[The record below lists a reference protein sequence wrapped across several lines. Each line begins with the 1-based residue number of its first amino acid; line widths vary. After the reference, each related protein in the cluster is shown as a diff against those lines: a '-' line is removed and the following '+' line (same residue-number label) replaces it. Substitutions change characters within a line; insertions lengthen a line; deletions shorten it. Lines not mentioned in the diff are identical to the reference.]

1 MAGNNLFGGLN
12 SGDSSKYKKAGE
24 QAAKRERAEQ
34 LDARIDKFLAKKQ
47 DIEWAKEALS
57 FVEEETK
64 LNSDIFDLSLNASRL
79 KEIKDTANYIIEKK
93 KKDEAEALQR
103 RIDGLDE
110 RIAELDKEP
119 RSVAWAERALVS
131 LENEEKQN
139 ADIIKSIKNY
149 AKIKTIKAEAEKI
162 IEKDIAEK
170 EAACKAEEAEKR
182 RIAAEKK
189 AEEER
194 LAAAKRAEEERIAR
208 EKEEKRISE
217 SAADIDKLIF
227 DLSRAQKSA
236 YWCEDVK
243 NAQKIVNKLDIKI
256 RAKCKNLAV
265 LIELGN
271 IAQRISE
278 AYSIDEQI
286 LTLIDDCARNEKK
299 YYAVI
304 ELDKKITDS
313 IRPYLKNAEKF
324 KNLLRKA
331 KDYAK
336 KEEDK
341 EAAKKAA
348 EEEKKAEEA
357 KLRQDILYYN
367 KKLDEFID
375 LAKING
381 EKYYEAENFLSSIP
395 SRVSR
400 FMDETKVGDLKI
412 AAEKYI
418 QVDREKKAEQEKAE
432 KAARRLAEDTQRAI
446 LVWIDRFNGDK
457 KAHYQDIID
466 EYVYV
471 NDDESI
477 RRYIDPAV
485 LEELKNYYFEA
496 EKVRNGVAAKK
507 RIETEKR
514 NAKREKAEKR
524 AERMHYVLPILF
536 TFIIVGATSGIAY
549 FVPSIRTWTI
559 AGGAALLSLW
569 TFVMCIGLFGRPF
582 GRVFP
587 IIVHIL
593 AVIASAVCIVIFC
606 AESALVPLLILIGI
620 EAFMLI
626 VFAVANASRRFLS
639 VFGILI
645 LAAIAAVVALFA
657 YKVIDIDIDF
667 GKIFGNINLSG
678 ASLNIGVCAV
688 AVLIY
693 AIIWFRLEARYGR
706 NESVAVLA
714 AVNVINPFVLIAC
727 IVLSAMGGEYA
738 PAGVACGIGAFLA
751 YLSCCTVGKEGNNS
765 LVATGMLGVSI
776 VIASVSVGLSFFEA
790 GWARGLIIGFPCL
803 VSFMPFFVSFFV
815 KIYNRDIT
823 HWAPLCF
830 VLIVLGVGLGV
841 MAIVGS
847 VNYPGYM
854 VFLNCASLFYAVLAV
869 VSLFVLGAYD
879 ADCAP
884 ATGLAIFIVVFLL
897 VAIPISI
904 VQMVGHVNAYNGA
917 TEALSLAKQFIS
929 ILK

>member
-57 FVEEETK
+57 FVDEETK

-93 KKDEAEALQR
+93 KKDEAEALKKR
-103 RIDGLDE
+103 VDGLDE
-110 RIAELDKEP
+110 RIAELNKEP
-119 RSVAWAERALVS
+119 RSVAWAERALRTF
-131 LENEEKQN
+131 EKEEKQN

-162 IEKDIAEK
+162 IEKDIADK
-170 EAACKAEEAEKR
+170 EAARKAEEAEKR

-194 LAAAKRAEEERIAR
+194 LAAARKAEEERLAR

-265 LIELGN
+265 LIELAG

-313 IRPYLKNAEKF
+313 IRPYLKNAEKL
-324 KNLLRKA
+324 KTLLKKA
-331 KDYAK
+331 KDYVK

-348 EEEKKAEEA
+348 EEEKRRIAAEKKAEEENFS
-357 KLRQDILYYN
+357 QDIDKYRKLLDDFILEAKSN
-367 KKLDEFID
+367 KD
-375 LAKING
+375 
-381 EKYYEAENFLSSIP
+381 KYYEAEDFLSSVP
-395 SRVSR
+395 ERVLKYL
-400 FMDETKVGDLKI
+400 DEKKLYELKSNARWYVSVDGEQRQA
-412 AAEKYI
+412 AAEK
-418 QVDREKKAEQEKAE
+418 EKKIEEVLKAFKE
-432 KAARRLAEDTQRAI
+432 APRENYEGVICTYRDLTDNNRKYISPFALDGLQQAYNSAT
-446 LVWIDRFNGDK
+446 K
-457 KAHYQDIID
+457 
-466 EYVYV
+466 
-471 NDDESI
+471 I
-477 RRYIDPAV
+477 RDQVKY
-485 LEELKNYYFEA
+485 EEA
-496 EKVRNGVAAKK
+496 EAKRK
-507 RIETEKR
+507 RELDELAMS
-514 NAKREKAEKR
+514 NKREKR
-524 AERMHYVLPILF
+524 AKKIRTALFIVLSLL
-536 TFIIVGATSGIAY
+536 IVGAAVGIAY
-549 FVPSIRTWTI
+549 FVPSIRGWVV
-559 AGGAALLSLW
+559 AGGAFLFTIFTFIVLS
-569 TFVMCIGLFGRPF
+569 GLFGRPL
-582 GRVFP
+582 GMVFP

-593 AVIASAVCIVIFC
+593 AVIASAVCIMIFC

-626 VFAVANASRRFLS
+626 VFAVVNASRRLWS
-639 VFGILI
+639 VIGILI
-645 LAAIAAVVALFA
+645 LASIAAVVALSA
-657 YKVIDIDIDF
+657 YKVLDVDF
-667 GKIFGNINLSG
+667 GKIFGNINVSG

-727 IVLSAMGGEYA
+727 IVLSAMGGEYV

-765 LVATGMLGVSI
+765 LVATGMLGVSV
-776 VIASVSVGLSFFEA
+776 VIASASVGLSFFEA
-790 GWARGLIIGFPCL
+790 GWARGLVIGFPCL
-803 VSFMPFFVSFFV
+803 VSFMPFFVAFFV

-830 VLIVLGVGLGV
+830 VLTVLGVGLGV

-879 ADCAP
+879 ADFAP
-884 ATGLAIFIVVFLL
+884 AAGLAIFIVVFLL
-897 VAIPISI
+897 VAVPISI
-904 VQMVGHVNAYNGA
+904 VQIVGHVKAYNGTA
-917 TEALSLAKQFIS
+917 EILRAAKQFIS

>member
-1 MAGNNLFGGLN
+1 M
-12 SGDSSKYKKAGE
+12 D
-24 QAAKRERAEQ
+24 
-34 LDARIDKFLAKKQ
+34 
-47 DIEWAKEALS
+47 
-57 FVEEETK
+57 
-64 LNSDIFDLSLNASRL
+64 
-79 KEIKDTANYIIEKK
+79 EKK
-93 KKDEAEALQR
+93 VR
-103 RIDGLDE
+103 
-110 RIAELDKEP
+110 
-119 RSVAWAERALVS
+119 
-131 LENEEKQN
+131 
-139 ADIIKSIKNY
+139 
-149 AKIKTIKAEAEKI
+149 
-162 IEKDIAEK
+162 
-170 EAACKAEEAEKR
+170 
-182 RIAAEKK
+182 
-189 AEEER
+189 
-194 LAAAKRAEEERIAR
+194 
-208 EKEEKRISE
+208 
-217 SAADIDKLIF
+217 
-227 DLSRAQKSA
+227 
-236 YWCEDVK
+236 
-243 NAQKIVNKLDIKI
+243 
-256 RAKCKNLAV
+256 
-265 LIELGN
+265 
-271 IAQRISE
+271 
-278 AYSIDEQI
+278 
-286 LTLIDDCARNEKK
+286 
-299 YYAVI
+299 
-304 ELDKKITDS
+304 
-313 IRPYLKNAEKF
+313 
-324 KNLLRKA
+324 
-331 KDYAK
+331 
-336 KEEDK
+336 
-341 EAAKKAA
+341 
-348 EEEKKAEEA
+348 
-357 KLRQDILYYN
+357 
-367 KKLDEFID
+367 
-375 LAKING
+375 
-381 EKYYEAENFLSSIP
+381 
-395 SRVSR
+395 
-400 FMDETKVGDLKI
+400 DLKI

-418 QVDREKKAEQEKAE
+418 QVDKEKKAEQEKAE
-432 KAARRLAEDTQRAI
+432 RAARSLAEDTQRAI

-466 EYVYV
+466 EYEYV

-536 TFIIVGATSGIAY
+536 TFIIVGATAGIAY

-593 AVIASAVCIVIFC
+593 AIVVSAVCIVIFC

-626 VFAVANASRRFLS
+626 VFALANASRRFLS
-639 VFGILI
+639 VVGILI
-645 LAAIAAVVALFA
+645 LGAIAAVVALFA
-657 YKVIDIDIDF
+657 YKVIDIDF
-667 GKIFGNINLSG
+667 GKIFGNMNVSG
-678 ASLNIGVCAV
+678 AALNIGVCAV

-706 NESVAVLA
+706 NESVVVLA
-714 AVNVINPFVLIAC
+714 SVNAINPFVLIAC

-738 PAGVACGIGAFLA
+738 PAGVACGIGALLA

-776 VIASVSVGLSFFEA
+776 VIASASLGLSFFEA

-803 VSFMPFFVSFFV
+803 ISFMPFFIAFFV

-830 VLIVLGVGLGV
+830 VLTVLGVGLGV

-884 ATGLAIFIVVFLL
+884 AAGLAIFIVVFLL

-904 VQMVGHVNAYNGA
+904 VQIVGHVNAYNGTA
-917 TEALSLAKQFIS
+917 EILRAAKQFIS

>member
-1 MAGNNLFGGLN
+1 MAGNNLFDGLN

-57 FVEEETK
+57 FVEEETR

-93 KKDEAEALQR
+93 KKDEAEALKKR
-103 RIDGLDE
+103 VSELDE
-110 RIAELDKEP
+110 RIAALDKEL
-119 RSVAWAERALVS
+119 RSVDWAERALVS
-131 LENEEKQN
+131 LEKEEKQN

-149 AKIKTIKAEAEKI
+149 AKIKSIKAEAEKI

-170 EAACKAEEAEKR
+170 EAARKAEEAEKR

-208 EKEEKRISE
+208 EKEEKRILE

-286 LTLIDDCARNEKK
+286 LTLIDDCTRNEKK
-299 YYAVI
+299 YYSVI

-331 KDYAK
+331 KDYVRQ
-336 KEEDK
+336 KEDE

-348 EEEKKAEEA
+348 KEEKLRIEAEKKAEEE
-357 KLRQDILYYN
+357 KFSQDIDKYR
-367 KKLDEFID
+367 KLLDDFIAE
-375 LAKING
+375 AKSNND
-381 EKYYEAENFLSSIP
+381 KYYEAEEFLSSIP
-395 SRVSR
+395 ERVLKNLSEKKLYELKSNAR
-400 FMDETKVGDLKI
+400 WYVSIEDERKAK
-412 AAEKYI
+412 AAEKEKQIEEVLKAFKEAPRENYEGVI
-418 QVDREKKAEQEKAE
+418 RIYTDLNDYKRKYVSPFALDGLQQAYNSATKIRDQVKYDEAEAKRKREYDELEKAN
-432 KAARRLAEDTQRAI
+432 KQRE
-446 LVWIDRFNGDK
+446 RSK
-457 KAHYQDIID
+457 K
-466 EYVYV
+466 
-471 NDDESI
+471 I
-477 RRYIDPAV
+477 RTV
-485 LEELKNYYFEA
+485 LL
-496 EKVRNGVAAKK
+496 
-507 RIETEKR
+507 I
-514 NAKREKAEKR
+514 
-524 AERMHYVLPILF
+524 VLSLL
-536 TFIIVGATSGIAY
+536 IVGATAAIAY
-549 FVPSIRTWTI
+549 FVPSIRVWAVAVGAFLFTI
-559 AGGAALLSLW
+559 FTFIVLS
-569 TFVMCIGLFGRPF
+569 GLFGRPF
-582 GRVFP
+582 GIVFP

-593 AVIASAVCIVIFC
+593 AIVVSAVCIVIFC

-626 VFAVANASRRFLS
+626 VFALANASRRFLS
-639 VFGILI
+639 VVGILI
-645 LAAIAAVVALFA
+645 LGAIAAVVALFK
-657 YKVIDIDIDF
+657 YKVIDIDF
-667 GKIFGNINLSG
+667 GKIFGNISVSG
-678 ASLNIGVCAV
+678 ALLNMGVCAV

-706 NESVAVLA
+706 YKSDAVLA
-714 AVNVINPFVLIAC
+714 AVNVINPLVLIAC

-751 YLSCCTVGKEGNNS
+751 YLSCCTVGKESNNS

-776 VIASVSVGLSFFEA
+776 VIASASLGLSFFEA

-803 VSFMPFFVSFFV
+803 VSFLPFFIAFFV

-830 VLIVLGVGLGV
+830 VLTVLGVGLGV

-879 ADCAP
+879 ADFAP
-884 ATGLAIFIVVFLL
+884 AAGLAIFIVVFLL

-904 VQMVGHVNAYNGA
+904 VQIVGHVNAYNTA
-917 TEALSLAKQFIS
+917 AEILRAAKQFIS

>member
-57 FVEEETK
+57 FVDEETK

-93 KKDEAEALQR
+93 KKDEAEALKKR
-103 RIDGLDE
+103 VDGLDE
-110 RIAELDKEP
+110 RIAELNKEP
-119 RSVAWAERALVS
+119 RSVAWAERALMTF
-131 LENEEKQN
+131 EKEEEQN

-170 EAACKAEEAEKR
+170 EAARKAEEAEKR

-194 LAAAKRAEEERIAR
+194 QAAAKKAEEERIAK

-286 LTLIDDCARNEKK
+286 LTLIDDCTRNEKK

-313 IRPYLKNAEKF
+313 IRPYLKNAEKL
-324 KNLLRKA
+324 KTLLKKA

-348 EEEKKAEEA
+348 EEEKRRIAAEKKAEEE
-357 KLRQDILYYN
+357 KFSQDIDKYR
-367 KKLDEFID
+367 KLLDDFI
-375 LAKING
+375 LEAKSNND
-381 EKYYEAENFLSSIP
+381 KYYEAEDFLSSIP
-395 SRVSR
+395 ERVLKYL
-400 FMDETKVGDLKI
+400 DEKKLYELKSNARWYVSVDGEQRQA
-412 AAEKYI
+412 AAEK
-418 QVDREKKAEQEKAE
+418 EKKIEEVLKAFKE
-432 KAARRLAEDTQRAI
+432 APRENYEGVICTYRDLTDNNRKHISPFALDGLQQAYNSA
-446 LVWIDRFNGDK
+446 VK
-457 KAHYQDIID
+457 
-466 EYVYV
+466 
-471 NDDESI
+471 I
-477 RRYIDPAV
+477 RDQVKY
-485 LEELKNYYFEA
+485 EEA
-496 EKVRNGVAAKK
+496 EAKRK
-507 RIETEKR
+507 RELDELAMS
-514 NAKREKAEKR
+514 NKREKR
-524 AERMHYVLPILF
+524 AKKIRTALFIVLSLL
-536 TFIIVGATSGIAY
+536 IVGAAVGMAY
-549 FVPSIRTWTI
+549 FVPSIRGWVV
-559 AGGAALLSLW
+559 AGGAFLFTIFTFIVLS
-569 TFVMCIGLFGRPF
+569 GLFGRPL
-582 GRVFP
+582 GMVFP

-593 AVIASAVCIVIFC
+593 AVIVSAVCIVIFC

-626 VFAVANASRRFLS
+626 VFAVVNASRRLWS
-639 VFGILI
+639 VIGILI
-645 LAAIAAVVALFA
+645 LASIAAVVALSA
-657 YKVIDIDIDF
+657 YKVLDVDF
-667 GKIFGNINLSG
+667 GKIFGNINVSG

-727 IVLSAMGGEYA
+727 IVLSAMGGEYV

-765 LVATGMLGVSI
+765 LVATGMLGVSV
-776 VIASVSVGLSFFEA
+776 VIASASVGLSFFEA
-790 GWARGLIIGFPCL
+790 GWTRGLVIGFPCL
-803 VSFMPFFVSFFV
+803 VSFMPFFVAFFV

-830 VLIVLGVGLGV
+830 VLTVLGVGLGV

-879 ADCAP
+879 ADFAP
-884 ATGLAIFIVVFLL
+884 AAGLAIFIVVFLL
-897 VAIPISI
+897 VAVPISI
-904 VQMVGHVNAYNGA
+904 VQIVGHVKAYNGA
-917 TEALSLAKQFIS
+917 AEILRAAKQFIS

>member
-57 FVEEETK
+57 FVDEETK

-93 KKDEAEALQR
+93 KKDEAEALKKR
-103 RIDGLDE
+103 VDGLDE
-110 RIAELDKEP
+110 RIAELNKEP
-119 RSVAWAERALVS
+119 RSVAWAERALMTF
-131 LENEEKQN
+131 EKEEKQN

-162 IEKDIAEK
+162 IEKDIADK
-170 EAACKAEEAEKR
+170 EAARKAEEAEKR

-194 LAAAKRAEEERIAR
+194 LAAARKAEEERLAR

-265 LIELGN
+265 LIELAG

-313 IRPYLKNAEKF
+313 IRPYLKNAEKL
-324 KNLLRKA
+324 KTLLKKA
-331 KDYAK
+331 KDYVK

-348 EEEKKAEEA
+348 EEEKRRIAAEKKAEEENFS
-357 KLRQDILYYN
+357 QDIDKYRKLLDDFILEAKSN
-367 KKLDEFID
+367 KD
-375 LAKING
+375 
-381 EKYYEAENFLSSIP
+381 KYYEAEDFLSSVP
-395 SRVSR
+395 ERVLKYL
-400 FMDETKVGDLKI
+400 DEKKLYELKSNARWYVSVDGEQRQA
-412 AAEKYI
+412 AAEK
-418 QVDREKKAEQEKAE
+418 EKKIEEVLKAFKE
-432 KAARRLAEDTQRAI
+432 APRENYEGVICTYRDLTDNNRKYISPFALDGLQQAYNSAT
-446 LVWIDRFNGDK
+446 K
-457 KAHYQDIID
+457 
-466 EYVYV
+466 
-471 NDDESI
+471 I
-477 RRYIDPAV
+477 RDQVKY
-485 LEELKNYYFEA
+485 EEA
-496 EKVRNGVAAKK
+496 EAKRK
-507 RIETEKR
+507 RELDELAMS
-514 NAKREKAEKR
+514 NKREKR
-524 AERMHYVLPILF
+524 AKKIRTALFIVLSLL
-536 TFIIVGATSGIAY
+536 IVGAAVGIAY
-549 FVPSIRTWTI
+549 FVPSIRGWVV
-559 AGGAALLSLW
+559 AGGAFLFTIFTFIVLS
-569 TFVMCIGLFGRPF
+569 GLFGRPL
-582 GRVFP
+582 GMVFP

-593 AVIASAVCIVIFC
+593 AVIASAVCIMIFC

-626 VFAVANASRRFLS
+626 VFAVVNASRRLWS
-639 VFGILI
+639 VIGILI
-645 LAAIAAVVALFA
+645 LASIAAVVALSA
-657 YKVIDIDIDF
+657 YKVLDVDF
-667 GKIFGNINLSG
+667 GKIFGNINVSG

-727 IVLSAMGGEYA
+727 IVLSAMGGEYV

-765 LVATGMLGVSI
+765 LVATGMLGVSV
-776 VIASVSVGLSFFEA
+776 VIASASVGLSFFEA
-790 GWARGLIIGFPCL
+790 GWARGLVIGFPCL
-803 VSFMPFFVSFFV
+803 VSFMPFFVAFFV

-830 VLIVLGVGLGV
+830 VLTVLGVGLGV

-879 ADCAP
+879 ADFAP
-884 ATGLAIFIVVFLL
+884 AAGLAIFIVVFLL
-897 VAIPISI
+897 VAVPISI
-904 VQMVGHVNAYNGA
+904 VQIVGHVKAYNGTA
-917 TEALSLAKQFIS
+917 EILRAAKQFIS

>member
-57 FVEEETK
+57 FVDEETK

-93 KKDEAEALQR
+93 KKDEAEALKKR
-103 RIDGLDE
+103 VDGLDE
-110 RIAELDKEP
+110 RIAELNKEP
-119 RSVAWAERALVS
+119 RSVAWAERALVTF
-131 LENEEKQN
+131 EKEEEQN

-170 EAACKAEEAEKR
+170 EAARKAEEAEKR

-194 LAAAKRAEEERIAR
+194 LAAARKAEEERIAR

-265 LIELGN
+265 LIELAG

-313 IRPYLKNAEKF
+313 IRPYLKNAEKL
-324 KNLLRKA
+324 KTLLKKA
-331 KDYAK
+331 KDYVK

-348 EEEKKAEEA
+348 EEEKRRIAAEKKAEEE
-357 KLRQDILYYN
+357 KFSQDIDKYRKLLDDFILEAKSN
-367 KKLDEFID
+367 KD
-375 LAKING
+375 
-381 EKYYEAENFLSSIP
+381 KYYEAEAFLSSVP
-395 SRVSR
+395 ERVLKYL
-400 FMDETKVGDLKI
+400 DEKKLYELKSNARWYVSVDGEQRQA
-412 AAEKYI
+412 AAEK
-418 QVDREKKAEQEKAE
+418 EKKIEEVLKAFKE
-432 KAARRLAEDTQRAI
+432 APRENYEGVICTYRDLTDNNRKYISPFALDGLQQAYNSA
-446 LVWIDRFNGDK
+446 VK
-457 KAHYQDIID
+457 
-466 EYVYV
+466 
-471 NDDESI
+471 I
-477 RRYIDPAV
+477 RDQVKY
-485 LEELKNYYFEA
+485 EEA
-496 EKVRNGVAAKK
+496 EAKRK
-507 RIETEKR
+507 RELDELAMS
-514 NAKREKAEKR
+514 NKREKR
-524 AERMHYVLPILF
+524 AKKIRTALFIVLSLL
-536 TFIIVGATSGIAY
+536 IVGAAVGMAY
-549 FVPSIRTWTI
+549 FVPSIRGWVVT
-559 AGGAALLSLW
+559 GGAFLFTIFTFIVLS
-569 TFVMCIGLFGRPF
+569 GLFGRPL
-582 GRVFP
+582 GMVFP

-593 AVIASAVCIVIFC
+593 AVIVSAVCIVIFC

-626 VFAVANASRRFLS
+626 VFAVVNASRRLWS
-639 VFGILI
+639 VIGILI
-645 LAAIAAVVALFA
+645 LASIAAVVALSA
-657 YKVIDIDIDF
+657 YKVLDIDF
-667 GKIFGNINLSG
+667 GKIFGNINVSG

-693 AIIWFRLEARYGR
+693 AIIWFRIEARYGR

-714 AVNVINPFVLIAC
+714 AVNIINPFVLIAC
-727 IVLSAMGGEYA
+727 IVLSAMGGEYV

-765 LVATGMLGVSI
+765 LVATGMLGVSV
-776 VIASVSVGLSFFEA
+776 VIASASVGLIFFEA
-790 GWARGLIIGFPCL
+790 GWTRGLVIGFPCL
-803 VSFMPFFVSFFV
+803 VSFMPFFVAFFV

-830 VLIVLGVGLGV
+830 VLTVLGVGLGV

-879 ADCAP
+879 ADFAP
-884 ATGLAIFIVVFLL
+884 AAGLAIFIVVFLL
-897 VAIPISI
+897 VAVPISI
-904 VQMVGHVNAYNGA
+904 VQMVGRVNAYNGTA
-917 TEALSLAKQFIS
+917 EILRAAKQFIS

>member
-1 MAGNNLFGGLN
+1 MAGNNLFDGLN
-12 SGDSSKYKKAGE
+12 SGDPTKYKKAGE
-24 QAAKRERAEQ
+24 AATKRERAEQ

-57 FVEEETK
+57 FVDEETK

-79 KEIKDTANYIIEKK
+79 KEIEEKANYIIDRKRQE
-93 KKDEAEALQR
+93 DEAALKKR
-103 RIDGLDE
+103 VEELDE
-110 RIAELDKEP
+110 RIAALDKEP
-119 RSVAWAERALVS
+119 RSVAWAERALVTF
-131 LENEEKQN
+131 EKEEKQN

-170 EAACKAEEAEKR
+170 EAARKAEEAEKR

-194 LAAAKRAEEERIAR
+194 QAAAKRAEEERIAR
-208 EKEEKRISE
+208 EKEEERILE

-227 DLSRAQKSA
+227 DLSRAKKSA

-265 LIELGN
+265 LIELAG

-299 YYAVI
+299 YYSVI

-348 EEEKKAEEA
+348 EEEKRRIAAEKKAEEE
-357 KLRQDILYYN
+357 KFSQDIDKYRKLLDDFILEAKSN
-367 KKLDEFID
+367 KD
-375 LAKING
+375 
-381 EKYYEAENFLSSIP
+381 KYYEAEDFLSSIP
-395 SRVSR
+395 ERVLKYL
-400 FMDETKVGDLKI
+400 DEKKLYELKSNARWYVSVDGEQRQA
-412 AAEKYI
+412 AAEK
-418 QVDREKKAEQEKAE
+418 EKKIEEVLKAFKDAPRE
-432 KAARRLAEDTQRAI
+432 NYEG
-446 LVWIDRFNGDK
+446 V
-457 KAHYQDIID
+457 
-466 EYVYV
+466 
-471 NDDESI
+471 I
-477 RRYIDPAV
+477 RTYRDLTDNNRKYISPFALDGLQQAYNSATKIRDQV
-485 LEELKNYYFEA
+485 KYEEA
-496 EKVRNGVAAKK
+496 EAKRK
-507 RIETEKR
+507 RELDELAMS
-514 NAKREKAEKR
+514 NKREKR
-524 AERMHYVLPILF
+524 AKKIRTALFIVLSLL
-536 TFIIVGATSGIAY
+536 IVGAAVGIAY
-549 FVPSIRTWTI
+549 FVPSIRGWVV
-559 AGGAALLSLW
+559 AGGAFLFTIFTFIVLS
-569 TFVMCIGLFGRPF
+569 GLFGRPF
-582 GRVFP
+582 GSVFP
-587 IIVHIL
+587 IIVHIF

-626 VFAVANASRRFLS
+626 VFALVNASRRFFS
-639 VFGILI
+639 VVGILI
-645 LAAIAAVVALFA
+645 LASIAAVVALFA
-657 YKVIDIDIDF
+657 YKAIDIDVDF
-667 GKIFGNINLSG
+667 GKIFGNLNISG

-727 IVLSAMGGEYA
+727 IVLSAMGGEYV

-765 LVATGMLGVSI
+765 LVATGMLGVSV
-776 VIASVSVGLSFFEA
+776 VIASASVGLSFFEA
-790 GWARGLIIGFPCL
+790 GWARGLVIGFPCL
-803 VSFMPFFVSFFV
+803 VSFMPFFVAFFV

-823 HWAPLCF
+823 LCAPLCF
-830 VLIVLGVGLGV
+830 VLTVLGVGLGV

-879 ADCAP
+879 ADFAP
-884 ATGLAIFIVVFLL
+884 AAGLAIFIVVFLL
-897 VAIPISI
+897 VAVPISI
-904 VQMVGHVNAYNGA
+904 VQMVGHVKAYNGA
-917 TEALSLAKQFIS
+917 AEILRAAKQFIS

>member
-12 SGDSSKYKKAGE
+12 SGDSAKYKKVGE

-34 LDARIDKFLAKKQ
+34 LDARIDKFLSEKQ

-57 FVEEETK
+57 FVDEETK

-93 KKDEAEALQR
+93 KKDEAEALKKR
-103 RIDGLDE
+103 VDGLDE
-110 RIAELDKEP
+110 RIAKLNKEP
-119 RSVAWAERALVS
+119 RSVAWAERALMTF
-131 LENEEKQN
+131 EKEEEQN

-170 EAACKAEEAEKR
+170 EAARKAEEAEKR

-194 LAAAKRAEEERIAR
+194 QAAAKKAEEERIAK

-265 LIELGN
+265 LIELAG

-324 KNLLRKA
+324 KNLLKKA

-341 EAAKKAA
+341 EEAKKAA
-348 EEEKKAEEA
+348 EEEKRRIAAEKKAEEE
-357 KLRQDILYYN
+357 KFSQDIDKYRKLLDDFILEAKSN
-367 KKLDEFID
+367 KD
-375 LAKING
+375 
-381 EKYYEAENFLSSIP
+381 KYYEAENFLSSIP
-395 SRVSR
+395 ERVLKYL
-400 FMDETKVGDLKI
+400 DEKKLYELKSNARWYVSVDGEQRQA
-412 AAEKYI
+412 AAEK
-418 QVDREKKAEQEKAE
+418 EKKIEEVLKAFKEAPRENYEGVICTYRDLTDNNRKYISPFALDGLQQAYNSAVKIRDQVKYDEAEAKRKRE
-432 KAARRLAEDTQRAI
+432 
-446 LVWIDRFNGDK
+446 
-457 KAHYQDIID
+457 
-466 EYVYV
+466 
-471 NDDESI
+471 
-477 RRYIDPAV
+477 
-485 LEELKNYYFEA
+485 LEELAMSN
-496 EKVRNGVAAKK
+496 
-507 RIETEKR
+507 
-514 NAKREKAEKR
+514 KREKR
-524 AERMHYVLPILF
+524 AKKIRTALFIVLSLL
-536 TFIIVGATSGIAY
+536 IVGAAVGTAY
-549 FVPSIRTWTI
+549 FVPSIRGWVV
-559 AGGAALLSLW
+559 AGGAFLFTIFTFIVLS
-569 TFVMCIGLFGRPF
+569 GLFGRPL
-582 GRVFP
+582 GMVFP

-593 AVIASAVCIVIFC
+593 AVIVSAVCIVIFC

-626 VFAVANASRRFLS
+626 VFAVVNASRRLWS
-639 VFGILI
+639 VIGILI
-645 LAAIAAVVALFA
+645 LASIAAVVALSA
-657 YKVIDIDIDF
+657 YKVLDVDF
-667 GKIFGNINLSG
+667 GKIFGNINVSG

-693 AIIWFRLEARYGR
+693 AIIWFRIEARYGR

-727 IVLSAMGGEYA
+727 IVLSAMGGEYV

-765 LVATGMLGVSI
+765 LVATGMLGVSV
-776 VIASVSVGLSFFEA
+776 VIASASVGLSFFEA
-790 GWARGLIIGFPCL
+790 GWTRGLVIGFPCL
-803 VSFMPFFVSFFV
+803 VSFMPFFVAFFV

-830 VLIVLGVGLGV
+830 VLTVLGVGLGV

-879 ADCAP
+879 ADFAP
-884 ATGLAIFIVVFLL
+884 AAGLAIFIVVFLL
-897 VAIPISI
+897 VAVPISI
-904 VQMVGHVNAYNGA
+904 VQMVGRVNAYNGTA
-917 TEALSLAKQFIS
+917 EILRAAKQFIS

>member
-57 FVEEETK
+57 FVDEETK

-93 KKDEAEALQR
+93 KKDEAEALKK

-110 RIAELDKEP
+110 RIAELNKEL
-119 RSVAWAERALVS
+119 RSVAWAERALMTF
-131 LENEEKQN
+131 EKEEEQN

-149 AKIKTIKAEAEKI
+149 AKIKMIKAEAEKI
-162 IEKDIAEK
+162 IENDIAEK
-170 EAACKAEEAEKR
+170 EAARKAEEAEKR

-194 LAAAKRAEEERIAR
+194 LAAARKAEEERIAR

-265 LIELGN
+265 LIELAG

-324 KNLLRKA
+324 KNLLKKA

-341 EAAKKAA
+341 EEAKKAA
-348 EEEKKAEEA
+348 EEEKRRIAAEKKAEEE
-357 KLRQDILYYN
+357 KFSQDIDKYRKLLDDFILEAKSN
-367 KKLDEFID
+367 KD
-375 LAKING
+375 
-381 EKYYEAENFLSSIP
+381 KYYEAENFLSSIP
-395 SRVSR
+395 ERVLKYL
-400 FMDETKVGDLKI
+400 DEKKLYELKSNARWYVSVDGEQRQA
-412 AAEKYI
+412 AAEK
-418 QVDREKKAEQEKAE
+418 EKKIEEVLKAFKEAPRENYEGVICTYRDLTDNNRKYISPFALDGLQQAYNSAVKIRDQVKYDEAEAKRKRE
-432 KAARRLAEDTQRAI
+432 
-446 LVWIDRFNGDK
+446 
-457 KAHYQDIID
+457 
-466 EYVYV
+466 
-471 NDDESI
+471 
-477 RRYIDPAV
+477 
-485 LEELKNYYFEA
+485 LEELAMSN
-496 EKVRNGVAAKK
+496 
-507 RIETEKR
+507 
-514 NAKREKAEKR
+514 KREKR
-524 AERMHYVLPILF
+524 AKKIRTALFIVLSLL
-536 TFIIVGATSGIAY
+536 IVGAAVGTAY
-549 FVPSIRTWTI
+549 FVPSIRGWVV
-559 AGGAALLSLW
+559 AGGAFLFTIFTFIVLS
-569 TFVMCIGLFGRPF
+569 GLFGRPL
-582 GRVFP
+582 GMVFP

-593 AVIASAVCIVIFC
+593 AVIVSAVCIVIFC

-626 VFAVANASRRFLS
+626 VFAVVNASRRLWS
-639 VFGILI
+639 VIGILI
-645 LAAIAAVVALFA
+645 LASIAAVVALSA
-657 YKVIDIDIDF
+657 YKVLDVDF
-667 GKIFGNINLSG
+667 GKIFGNINVSG

-727 IVLSAMGGEYA
+727 IVLSAMGGEYV

-765 LVATGMLGVSI
+765 LVATGMLGVSV
-776 VIASVSVGLSFFEA
+776 VIASASVGLSFFEA
-790 GWARGLIIGFPCL
+790 GWTRGLVIGFPCL
-803 VSFMPFFVSFFV
+803 VSFMPFFVAFFV

-830 VLIVLGVGLGV
+830 VLTVLGVGLGV

-854 VFLNCASLFYAVLAV
+854 IFLNCASLFYAVLAV

-879 ADCAP
+879 ADFAP
-884 ATGLAIFIVVFLL
+884 AAGLAIFIVVFLL
-897 VAIPISI
+897 VAVPISI
-904 VQMVGHVNAYNGA
+904 VQMVGHVKAYNGTA
-917 TEALSLAKQFIS
+917 EILSLAKQFIS

>member
-79 KEIKDTANYIIEKK
+79 KEIKDTANYLIEKK
-93 KKDEAEALQR
+93 KKDEAEALKK

-110 RIAELDKEP
+110 RIAALDKEP
-119 RSVAWAERALVS
+119 RSVAWAERALVTF
-131 LENEEKQN
+131 EKEEKQN
-139 ADIIKSIKNY
+139 ADIIKSIKNFS
-149 AKIKTIKAEAEKI
+149 KIKTIKAEAEKI

-170 EAACKAEEAEKR
+170 EAARKAEEAEKR

-208 EKEEKRISE
+208 EKEEKRIAD

-278 AYSIDEQI
+278 AYFIDEQI

-299 YYAVI
+299 YYSVI

-313 IRPYLKNAEKF
+313 IRPYLKNAEKL
-324 KNLLRKA
+324 KTLLRKA
-331 KDYAK
+331 KDYVQQ
-336 KEEDK
+336 KEDE

-348 EEEKKAEEA
+348 EEKKKAEEA
-357 KLRQDILYYN
+357 KLRHDILDYN

-395 SRVSR
+395 SRVSC
-400 FMDETKVGDLKI
+400 FMDEKKVGDLKI

-418 QVDREKKAEQEKAE
+418 RADKEKKAEQEKAE
-432 KAARRLAEDTQRAI
+432 RAARSLAEDTQRAI
-446 LVWIDRFNGDK
+446 LVWIDRFKGDE

-466 EYVYV
+466 EYEYV

-536 TFIIVGATSGIAY
+536 TFIIVGATAGIAY

-593 AVIASAVCIVIFC
+593 AVIASAVCIVMFC

-626 VFAVANASRRFLS
+626 IFAVANASRRFLS
-639 VFGILI
+639 VVGILI
-645 LAAIAAVVALFA
+645 LTAIAAVVALSA
-657 YKVIDIDIDF
+657 YKVIDIDF
-667 GKIFGNINLSG
+667 GSIFGNTNISG
-678 ASLNIGVCAV
+678 AALNIGICAV
-688 AVLIY
+688 AVIIY

-714 AVNVINPFVLIAC
+714 AVNAINPFLLIAC

-765 LVATGMLGVSI
+765 LVATGLLGVSI

-790 GWARGLIIGFPCL
+790 GWARGLTIGFPCIA
-803 VSFMPFFVSFFV
+803 SFIPFFVAFFV

-823 HWAPLCF
+823 NWEPLCF
-830 VLIVLGVGLGV
+830 LFIAFSIGFGV

-854 VFLNCASLFYAVLAV
+854 VFLNCASLFHSVLAV
-869 VSLFVLGAYD
+869 ASLFVLGAYD
-879 ADCAP
+879 EECGP
-884 ATGLAIFIVVFLL
+884 ATGLAFILVVFLL

-917 TEALSLAKQFIS
+917 AEILRAAKQFIS

>member
-34 LDARIDKFLAKKQ
+34 LDARIDKFLARKQ

-93 KKDEAEALQR
+93 KKDEAEALKK

-110 RIAELDKEP
+110 RIAELNKEP
-119 RSVAWAERALVS
+119 RSVSWAERALVT
-131 LENEEKQN
+131 LEKEEKQN
-139 ADIIKSIKNY
+139 ADIIKSIKNFS
-149 AKIKTIKAEAEKI
+149 KIKDIKAEAEKI

-170 EAACKAEEAEKR
+170 EAARKAEEAEKR

-194 LAAAKRAEEERIAR
+194 KAAAKRAEEERIAR
-208 EKEEKRISE
+208 EKEEKRILE

-286 LTLIDDCARNEKK
+286 ITLIDDCARNEKK
-299 YYAVI
+299 YYSVI

-331 KDYAK
+331 KDYVQQ
-336 KEEDK
+336 KEDE

-348 EEEKKAEEA
+348 EEEKRRIAAEKKAEEE
-357 KLRQDILYYN
+357 KFSQDIDKYRKLLNDFILEAKSN
-367 KKLDEFID
+367 KD
-375 LAKING
+375 
-381 EKYYEAENFLSSIP
+381 KYYEAEDFLSSIP
-395 SRVSR
+395 ERVLKYL
-400 FMDETKVGDLKI
+400 DEKKLYELKSNARWYVSVDGEQRQA
-412 AAEKYI
+412 AAEK
-418 QVDREKKAEQEKAE
+418 EKKIEEVLKAFKE
-432 KAARRLAEDTQRAI
+432 APRENYEG
-446 LVWIDRFNGDK
+446 V
-457 KAHYQDIID
+457 
-466 EYVYV
+466 
-471 NDDESI
+471 I
-477 RRYIDPAV
+477 RTYRDLTDNNRKYISPFALDGLQQAYNSATKIRDQV
-485 LEELKNYYFEA
+485 KSEEA
-496 EKVRNGVAAKK
+496 EAKRKRELDELAMRN
-507 RIETEKR
+507 
-514 NAKREKAEKR
+514 KREKRSKIIRTALFI
-524 AERMHYVLPILF
+524 VLSLL
-536 TFIIVGATSGIAY
+536 IVGAAVGIAY
-549 FVPSIRTWTI
+549 FVPSIRGWVV
-559 AGGAALLSLW
+559 AGGAFLFTIFTFIVLS
-569 TFVMCIGLFGRPF
+569 GLFGRPL
-582 GRVFP
+582 GIVFP

-593 AVIASAVCIVIFC
+593 AVIASAVCIIKFS

-626 VFAVANASRRFLS
+626 VFAVVNARRRLLS
-639 VFGILI
+639 VIGILI
-645 LAAIAAVVALFA
+645 LASIAAVVALSA
-657 YKVIDIDIDF
+657 YKVLDVDF
-667 GKIFGNINLSG
+667 GKIFGNINVSG

-706 NESVAVLA
+706 NESVVVLA
-714 AVNVINPFVLIAC
+714 AFNVINPFVLIAC
-727 IVLSAMGGEYA
+727 IVLSAMGGEYV

-765 LVATGMLGVSI
+765 LVATGMLGVSV
-776 VIASVSVGLSFFEA
+776 VIASASVGLSFFEA
-790 GWARGLIIGFPCL
+790 GWARGLVIGFPCL
-803 VSFMPFFVSFFV
+803 VSFIPFFVAFFV

-823 HWAPLCF
+823 RWAPLCF
-830 VLIVLGVGLGV
+830 VLTVLGVGLGV

-879 ADCAP
+879 ADFAP
-884 ATGLAIFIVVFLL
+884 AAGLAIFIVVFLL
-897 VAIPISI
+897 VAVPISI
-904 VQMVGHVNAYNGA
+904 VQMVGHVKAYNGA
-917 TEALSLAKQFIS
+917 AEILSLAKQFIS